1 MLPKRVLIAAIT
13 LLSFLYVTSTVI
25 LLSANIETREFNVFA
40 KGLIAAMFAFTIL
53 LASRDDMKRS
63 TWGWPIVLFL
73 GVYSVRLIYDVFA
86 RGLLFAMQD
95 RFYILSYFFG
105 LTLLPTVAI
114 LLHMRRSMVRDLHNW
129 LLFAVII
136 GNLLLTLYFFGGGVV
151 QDETRFFGR
160 AQIDGEVEGSAV
172 INPITV
178 SLMGVQLFVM
188 ALGRMLTVRT
198 DPPAV
203 QAALG
208 LLTIYSVFNIVIGG
222 SRGPIL
228 ALAVCIL
235 AVGFL
240 SFRGTLSNQ
249 THVRR
254 GIFAYLLIGLAGAIS
269 YVSVAGR
276 DLYIYQRFVDMLE
289 TRLQGGRE
297 ERDYL
302 LADAWNDFLNSPL
315 IGESYVM
322 KSGGYPH
329 NFIVESLMATGIVGT
344 TFLLLAFVYV
354 LTGIW
359 RLLNG
364 RAGPY
369 GISLALLAICYIVTG
384 LVSGTIGQHP
394 DLWACMAIMTVLGWE
409 RAPQKADKPPYTTDR
424 RWHIMRRSASH
435 RRSTPA

>member
-1 MLPKRVLIAAIT
+1 MLAKRTLIVAIS
-13 LLSFLYVTSTVI
+13 LLSFLYVCSSVI
-25 LLSANIETREFNVFA
+25 LLSINLETRQFNVLA

-53 LASRDDMKRS
+53 LSSRDDMKRS
-63 TWGWPIVLFL
+63 TWGWPIIFFL
-73 GVYSVRLIYDVFA
+73 MVYSVRLIYDIFV
-86 RGLLFAMQD
+86 RGILFAMSDQ
-95 RFYILSYFFG
+95 FYILSYFFG

-114 LLHMRRSMVRDLHNW
+114 LLHMRRSLVPNLHNW
-129 LLFAVII
+129 LLVAAITA
-136 GNLLLTLYFFGGGVV
+136 NLLLSFYFIGGGVL
-151 QDETRFFGR
+151 QDESQFTGR
-160 AQIDGEVEGSAV
+160 AQVDGEIKGTAV

-178 SLMGVQLFVM
+178 SLIGVQLFVM
-188 ALGRMLTVRT
+188 SLGRMLTVRT
-198 DPPAV
+198 DPPWA

-208 LLTIYSVFNIVIGG
+208 LLTIYSVSNIVIGG

-235 AVGFL
+235 AIGFL

-254 GIFAYLLIGLAGAIS
+254 GLFAYLLIGLAGAIS
-269 YVSVAGR
+269 YVSIAGR
-276 DLYIYQRFVDMLE
+276 DLYIYQRFVDMFE
-289 TRLQGGRE
+289 SRLQGGRE

-302 LADAWNDFLNSPL
+302 LADAWNDFINSPL

-322 KSGGYPH
+322 HNGGYPH
-329 NFIVESLMATGIVGT
+329 NFIVESLMATGIAGT
-344 TFLLLAFVYV
+344 TFLILAFVYV

-369 GISLALLAICYIVTG
+369 GISLALLAICYITTG

-394 DLWACMAIMTVLGWE
+394 DLWACMATMTVLGWE
-409 RAPQKADKPPYTTDR
+409 KAQKKVDKPLHGPT
-424 RWHIMRRSASH
+424 SH
-435 RRSTPA
+435 AA